1 MIFLHVLSSLMVSVF
16 CFAITCDVGS
26 PYLLAQDPG
35 DPNQKPREHLVVEP
49 NKVDIDGF
57 RFQVHPDFKWEKV
70 ASQDLTRWPIVATWH
85 HDGSLIVAESAGV
98 KSSVQEQL
106 ATRPHRIVRLSDSDH
121 DGVLDTRTVVAEDM
135 PFPEGVLVYKNHLLV
150 AAPPEILILSDTNLD
165 GVYDSRSVWH
175 DGKTLTHCANDL
187 HGPFWGL
194 DGWIYW
200 SKSAFAQQDFPISNR
215 IHGASSASHLYRKR
229 FGTPYD
235 TTLPNIPE
243 RLMTGGMDN
252 LVDVAFDESGDR
264 FFVSTFLHHPGAGVR
279 DGIGHAVY
287 GAVFGKDHA
296 VLQNHP
302 RTGSLFVPI
311 AELGPAAP
319 AGMEIVDSHALI
331 AEFNLQRISSHQLIP
346 NGAGF
351 TTQRQDLV
359 IGEQLDFHPVDILQD
374 INGSFLVVDTGGW
387 YDLCCPSSGNEKRI
401 STGGIYRLTPKSAPS
416 YASLYDSVI
425 ETLQH
430 TPAKCLTHANR
441 RVRQWADAILFSKF
455 SNDPQIS
462 DQVHSLWNSADL
474 TDASRLS
481 VFWSLTKFIALSDQ
495 AAPSITPD
503 FVLQALHSTQPS
515 LQYAALHTIS
525 LYKWSD
531 CQSQLISLLKESN
544 DPTIVRLA
552 AEALG
557 RIGDAS
563 VLETLLDSWIRE
575 HTIPQ
580 RLQTTELESEHADT
594 PHIDRV
600 LDHALLYAMMEIS
613 SDQNAASAA
622 VPFLVQQLPTP
633 QQLSEASEVSGIS
646 TSSVAVKQAANAL
659 RSIAALRVLKEIL
672 PLDVTVLPSLIAATH
687 SPHQELARLA
697 CEAIAQSSELTTAYF
712 ALPDILERRDQSP
725 ALQIATIAYKHPA
738 VIEWVAKVSA
748 DISVPQRMKL
758 QLLESLAPKYANQTL
773 PKSWSDGVAA
783 LLQEQVS
790 RRQSS
795 LSQTSASVANEGA
808 DSETELVRL
817 LQLLD
822 QTTINSESEKL
833 LNVLKDIAKWDLDS
847 PEPKLSAAGLY
858 AISLL
863 PKGSVAIPSAVQI
876 QVAAVVLHRQP
887 GLQDARSVALKS
899 LKKIDWDSDSL
910 HGWLEHLSEIGTLE
924 FTLVLDSLMGSQV
937 ARNPEMSALLM
948 QTLLKVPAV
957 KTVPESDWKRL
968 IKSQPESTHPQWED
982 FVRELHQLDSES
994 STKIE
999 ALLAS
1004 LPPGDAY
1011 RGQDLF
1017 RSQRAACI
1025 QCHKIAYVGGT
1036 IGPELTRIGQSRN
1049 RRDFLEAI
1057 LFPSQR
1063 IEQGYQAT
1071 SILTENDETIQGLVA
1086 LEDAYRIELI
1096 VNANQR
1102 VSIDK
1107 SEITERKTSSTSIMP
1122 AGIENV
1128 LSLSE
1133 LADLIAFLEQC
1144 R

>member
-1 MIFLHVLSSLMVSVF
+1 MSFLRVHSSLMAIVF
-16 CFAITCDVGS
+16 CFVIACDS
-26 PYLLAQDPG
+26 ASMLLRAQEPG
-35 DPNQKPREHLVVEP
+35 NPNQASGGHVVADRQT
-49 NKVDIDGF
+49 VDIDGF
-57 RFQVHPDFKWEKV
+57 QFQVHPNYKWEKV
-70 ASQDLTRWPIVATWH
+70 ASRDLTRWPIVATWH

-106 ATRPHRIVRLSDSDH
+106 LTRPHRIVRLSDSDH

-150 AAPPEILILSDTNLD
+150 AAPPEILILTDTNQD

-187 HGPFWGL
+187 HGPFWGP

-200 SKSAFAQQDFPISNR
+200 SKSAFAEQDFPISNR

-229 FGTPYD
+229 FGAPFD
-235 TTLPNIPE
+235 TTIPNIPE

-252 LVDVAFDESGDR
+252 LVDVAFHESGDR

-279 DGIGHAVY
+279 DGMGHAVY

-296 VLQNHP
+296 VLQNHL
-302 RTGSLFVPI
+302 RTGSLFAPI

-319 AGMEIVDSHALI
+319 AGIEIVDSHAFI
-331 AEFNLQRISSHQLIP
+331 AEFNLQRVSSHRLIP
-346 NGAGF
+346 DGAGF
-351 TTQRQDLV
+351 TTERQDLV

-401 STGGIYRLTPKSAPS
+401 STGGIYRLTPLSARS

-430 TPAKCLTHANR
+430 TPAKCLTHTNR
-441 RVRQWADAILFSKF
+441 RVRQWADAILVSEF
-455 SNDPQIS
+455 SNDPQIP
-462 DQVHSLWNSADL
+462 DQVRSLWNSTDL
-474 TDASRLS
+474 SDASRLT

-495 AAPSITPD
+495 TAPSAAPD
-503 FVLQALHSTQPS
+503 FVLQALHSTQPP
-515 LQYAALHTIS
+515 LRYAALHTIS

-531 CQSQLISLLKESN
+531 CQSLLISLLKEST
-544 DPTIVRLA
+544 DPTVVRLA

-557 RIGDAS
+557 RIGDVS
-563 VLETLLDSWIRE
+563 VLEALLERWTRE

-580 RLQTTELESEHADT
+580 RSQTTKLEAKHADT

-613 SDQNAASAA
+613 SDQSVASAA
-622 VPFLVQQLPTP
+622 VPFLVKQLPTP
-633 QQLSEASEVSGIS
+633 QQLSDVSDLSDASL
-646 TSSVAVKQAANAL
+646 SSVALKQEANAL
-659 RSIAALRVLKEIL
+659 PSVAALRVLKEIL
-672 PLDVTVLPSLIAATH
+672 ALDLSVLPSLIAATH
-687 SPHQELARLA
+687 SPHPELARLA
-697 CEAIAQSSELTTAYF
+697 CEAIAQSSELTSAYF
-712 ALPDILERRDQSP
+712 ALPERLGQHSQSP
-725 ALQIATIAYKHPA
+725 TLQIASIAYKHPA
-738 VIEWVAKVSA
+738 VIEWVANVSV
-748 DISVPQRMKL
+748 DTTVPQRTKM
-758 QLLESLAPKYANQTL
+758 QLMESLIPKYSNQTI
-773 PKSWSDGVAA
+773 PKSWNAGFAV
-783 LLQEQVS
+783 LLRELVS
-790 RRQSS
+790 QRQPA
-795 LSQTSASVANEGA
+795 LSQASTSAAKELT
-808 DSETELVRL
+808 DSETELVRW
-817 LQLLD
+817 LQLLH
-822 QTTINSESEKL
+822 QTTINSESVDL
-833 LNVLKDIAKWDLDS
+833 LNVLKGIAKWEADS
-847 PEPKLSAAGLY
+847 TEPNLSTAGLY

-863 PKGSVAIPSAVQI
+863 PQGSVAIPSPVQI
-876 QVAAVVLHRQP
+876 QIAAYVLHPQP
-887 GLQDARSVALKS
+887 GSQDSRSIALKS
-899 LKKIDWDSDSL
+899 LKKIDWDSHAL
-910 HGWLEHLSEIGTLE
+910 NVWLEHLSEIGTLE
-924 FTLVLDSLMGSQV
+924 FTMVLDSLMGSQV
-937 ARNPEMSALLM
+937 AKTPEMSALLM
-948 QTLLKVPAV
+948 EVLLKAPAV

-968 IKSQPESTHPQWED
+968 IKSQPESMRPKWEE
-982 FVRELHQLDSES
+982 FVKELHRLDSQS
-994 STKIE
+994 ATKIE
-999 ALLAS
+999 AILAS

-1063 IEQGYQAT
+1063 IEQGYQTT
-1071 SILTENDETIQGLVA
+1071 SILTENDETYQGLIAV
-1086 LEDAYRIELI
+1086 EDAYRIELI

-1102 VSIDK
+1102 VSVDK
-1107 SEITERKTSSTSIMP
+1107 SEISERKTSSTSIMP
-1122 AGIENV
+1122 AGMENV
-1128 LSLSE
+1128 LSPSE